1 MKSLFMLILFNFRKN
16 NEHSEAEFSKL
27 KAVLACPPNI
37 LDVLL
42 QQTDLT
48 ETQIHVEY
56 MKFKN
61 QYPTGYV
68 GPHVLR
74 NLCIDV
80 MTEEDCDHFVNTVFK
95 LYGQRKRGWG
105 VKLIGFREVI
115 LATESIPY
123 LNQPDKILRW
133 LFRVF
138 DSEGKG
144 DIHIQKIEP
153 IVVSLL
159 E

>member
-1 MKSLFMLILFNFRKN
+1 M
-16 NEHSEAEFSKL
+16 
-27 KAVLACPPNI
+27 ACPPNI